1 VIYNISF
8 ECQLI
13 SQENP
18 NFVYSILRSHKRFEN
33 LRSFTLES
41 GQDEIN
47 SQNRSQKD
55 VNELTDTESVRSL
68 SMDTSRRTSHEQ
80 GVPDPDQFAIGDSD
94 DEEGENQGSRTD
106 RRQSQGSNSRSPTE
120 SRGASIDETL
130 PIQLRGISEKARGK
144 LPVGTLSRQNSVL
157 SISSQASN
165 TAHPPGQFSPTP
177 EWVCICLIFHYDG
190 FC

>member
-1 VIYNISF
+1 MQNFFF
-8 ECQLI
+8 ESLLI
-13 SQENP
+13 VKENP

-55 VNELTDTESVRSL
+55 ANELTETESVRSL

-94 DEEGENQGSRTD
+94 DDEGGDQGPRTD

-120 SRGASIDETL
+120 PRGASIDESL
-130 PIQLRGISEKARGK
+130 PIQLRGMSEKARGK

-157 SISSQASN
+157 SISSQPSIA
-165 TAHPPGQFSPTP
+165 THPPGHFSPTP
-177 EWVCICLIFHYDG
+177 EWVCHVSMSL
-190 FC
+190 